1 MKNDTKPEFV
11 FEDKT
16 VFKRHWFK
24 HFSRYFFSFLIV
36 GLNIFTAL
44 STVERYRKG
53 VAMPIEMQIW
63 NYLFLIFIDLF
74 MLLPMV
80 LEANTVEITPEYMYL
95 KMLYFNKKL
104 AWKDIE
110 SFKEWPFLIYTAVKS
125 RGCFYLINRREIK
138 GFPKLAEIITER
150 VPSIESK

>member
-1 MKNDTKPEFV
+1 MKNETKPDFV

-16 VFKRHWFK
+16 VFQRHWFK
-24 HFSRYFFSFLIV
+24 HLSRYFFSILILA
-36 GLNIFTAL
+36 LNVFTVL
-44 STVERYRKG
+44 SAIERYRKG
-53 VAMPIEMQIW
+53 VAMPLEMQIW

-80 LEANTVEITPEYMYL
+80 LEANKVETTPEYINL

-104 AWKDIE
+104 FWRDIE
-110 SFKEWPFLIYTAVKS
+110 SFQQWPFLIYTAIKS

-150 VPSIESK
+150 VPSIETK